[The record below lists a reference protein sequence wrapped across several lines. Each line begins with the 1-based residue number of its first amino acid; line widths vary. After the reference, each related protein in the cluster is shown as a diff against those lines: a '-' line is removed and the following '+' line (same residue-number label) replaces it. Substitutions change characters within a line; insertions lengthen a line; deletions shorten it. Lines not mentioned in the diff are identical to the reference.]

1 MSAGASQAYL
11 GAETG
16 RRATALR
23 DVLLSPTADLG
34 TDMLVAGIGWRG
46 QLRPA
51 RSHDRAGVDVA
62 LDFSWA

>member
-1 MSAGASQAYL
+1 M
-11 GAETG
+11 
-16 RRATALR
+16 ALR
-23 DVLLSPTADLG
+23 DVPLSPTTDLG